1 MAAASLT
8 LHSCYKVTALCLHG
22 AWIWCTFV
30 FACTIFTIL
39 MLRVDNKTY
48 STTTIR
54 YDIDIASSKKLFANH
69 TYVKN
74 VPLEVVNVEYKRNIY
89 FTVKTTAANYQERLS
104 TLILTWFQTVHKDDV
119 SQTLSYQSVDNLV
132 LLIAAS

>member
-1 MAAASLT
+1 
-8 LHSCYKVTALCLHG
+8 
-22 AWIWCTFV
+22 
-30 FACTIFTIL
+30 

-48 STTTIR
+48 SATTIR